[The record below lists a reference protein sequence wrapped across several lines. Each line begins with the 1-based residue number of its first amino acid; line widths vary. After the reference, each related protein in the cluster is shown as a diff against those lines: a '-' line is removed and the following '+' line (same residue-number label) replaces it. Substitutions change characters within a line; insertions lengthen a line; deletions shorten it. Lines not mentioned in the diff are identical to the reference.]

1 MSLDLTGK
9 QHEFVMTACDKQGR
23 SYGTVKIRMK
33 QIECLV
39 WLQKEVRTFLIGDQ
53 YEEKS

>member
-1 MSLDLTGK
+1 MFLDLTRK

-33 QIECLV
+33 WIECLV
-39 WLQKEVRTFLIGDQ
+39 WPQKEVRTFLIGD
-53 YEEKS
+53 